1 MTSYTLIPEKQ
12 RFKDCLITAAE
23 RAGEEH
29 GEDSTVL
36 CYQDFLDDLII
47 GMPVE
52 RFREAILNT
61 RLSLRAVLD
70 EHGAPS
76 DRIWL
81 AGQLPTLSASQPAL
95 LADFRDRY
103 LKAWYLAAS
112 NHAGETGDEFHQGDL
127 KDAIHEALWVM
138 SPDELMDAVLN
149 NNASF
154 YSTLSEYGMSNAVDD
169 LVAGLQM
176 ASGQDDDTCDSIEE
190 EPDNSASLSLF

>member
-23 RAGEEH
+23 RAGEER

-36 CYQDFLDDLII
+36 CYQDFLDDLIV

-52 RFREAILNT
+52 RFREAVLNT

-70 EHGAPS
+70 EHGSPN

-112 NHAGETGDEFHQGDL
+112 NHAGETGEEFHQGDL
-127 KDAIHEALWVM
+127 KDAIHESLLVM
-138 SPDELMDAVLN
+138 GADELIDAVVSTK
-149 NNASF
+149 ACF
-154 YSTLSEYGMSNAVDD
+154 YDTLSEYGMNHAVDD
-169 LVAGLQM
+169 LVTGLER
-176 ASGQDDDTCDSIEE
+176 ASEKDDDACQAEDD
-190 EPDNSASLSLF
+190 EPDSSASLSLF